1 MKIFSTLLFLFSL
14 SIWAFDSES
23 AMRGK
28 AIYDNVCF
36 ACHGKNL
43 EGATGHNLKDATW
56 VHGGTTK
63 EIANSITKGFPEK
76 GMVAFGAVYKESQ
89 INDVVNYILSRQ
101 EGLRDM
107 EYRIYHNATVENGIK
122 WNRVFSSPNAALDL
136 NADPFSSKGFV
147 EKTNSKGTMGDLMSR
162 SQEMSEKRKNKLGYD
177 PVQKKY
183 FQEYS
188 KKRRG
193 IKHHL
198 DR

>member
-1 MKIFSTLLFLFSL
+1 MPLYTFEHPETNESIDLVFGMNDEKI
-14 SIWAFDSES
+14 
-23 AMRGK
+23 
-28 AIYDNVCF
+28 
-36 ACHGKNL
+36 
-43 EGATGHNLKDATW
+43 
-56 VHGGTTK
+56 
-63 EIANSITKGFPEK
+63 
-76 GMVAFGAVYKESQ
+76 
-89 INDVVNYILSRQ
+89 YI
-101 EGLRDM
+101 D
-107 EYRIYHNATVENGIK
+107 ENGIK

-136 NADPFSSKGFV
+136 NSDPFSSKGFV

-193 IKHHL
+193 VKHHL

>member
-1 MKIFSTLLFLFSL
+1 MPLYTFEHPETNESIDLVFSMNDEKI
-14 SIWAFDSES
+14 
-23 AMRGK
+23 
-28 AIYDNVCF
+28 
-36 ACHGKNL
+36 
-43 EGATGHNLKDATW
+43 
-56 VHGGTTK
+56 
-63 EIANSITKGFPEK
+63 
-76 GMVAFGAVYKESQ
+76 
-89 INDVVNYILSRQ
+89 YI
-101 EGLRDM
+101 D
-107 EYRIYHNATVENGIK
+107 ENGIK

-193 IKHHL
+193 IKHNL

>member
-1 MKIFSTLLFLFSL
+1 MPLYTFEHPETNETIDLIFGMNDEKIHV
-14 SIWAFDSES
+14 D
-23 AMRGK
+23 
-28 AIYDNVCF
+28 
-36 ACHGKNL
+36 KN
-43 EGATGHNLKDATW
+43 G
-56 VHGGTTK
+56 V
-63 EIANSITKGFPEK
+63 
-76 GMVAFGAVYKESQ
+76 
-89 INDVVNYILSRQ
+89 
-101 EGLRDM
+101 
-107 EYRIYHNATVENGIK
+107 K

-136 NADPFSSKGFV
+136 NVDPFSHKGFV

-193 IKHHL
+193 TKHHL